1 MLPSQS
7 LSRAL
12 QENLLIKQITRFS
25 VIGLLNTI
33 VDLAVLNG
41 LIALTHTGRRGL
53 FYAVFKTA
61 AFICAVLNSYVMNSA
76 WTFQRN
82 RARKTGKE
90 VAEYLL
96 ISAFGAVVN
105 VGSSW
110 YVATFVQPLPE
121 MAVYWPTIAALV
133 GTAFS
138 FAFNF
143 AGYKY
148 FVFSPRRN
156 G

>member
-1 MLPSQS
+1 
-7 LSRAL
+7 
-12 QENLLIKQITRFS
+12 
-25 VIGLLNTI
+25 VVNTL

-41 LIALTHTGRRGL
+41 LIALTHSGRTGL
-53 FYAVFKTA
+53 LYAIFKTA

-76 WTFQRN
+76 WTFERTHP
-82 RARKTGKE
+82 RKTSKE

-96 ISAFGAVVN
+96 ISGFGAVVN

-110 YVATFVQPLPE
+110 YVATFMQPRPE
-121 MAVYWPTIAALV
+121 LAAYWPSIAALV

-156 G
+156 T